1 MSDFQFCNVIRTK
14 VDDENVQIELP
25 MTTFLTKYS
34 ELSIANADKLS
45 IGSDLSLSLQD
56 VERKAESKVMS
67 DETLKELVDA
77 EMISLEESDADYLI
91 NGEIQSSKY
100 SICPINLGKYRERI
114 KEKRTYKEDRKGKTT
129 LTNNYRQEGGIE
141 HSLYNESDYE
151 R

>member
-1 MSDFQFCNVIRTK
+1 
-14 VDDENVQIELP
+14 
-25 MTTFLTKYS
+25 
-34 ELSIANADKLS
+34 
-45 IGSDLSLSLQD
+45 
-56 VERKAESKVMS
+56 MS

-91 NGEIQSSKY
+91 NGEIQSSNY

-114 KEKRTYKEDRKGKTT
+114 KEKRTYKEDSKGKTT